1 MGAYLLPDSDGTV
14 PYLLS
19 FQQLPRWDIN
29 SPLPRAFLT
38 RLISEIEDDDK
49 MEKLSC
55 LVEQ

>member
-1 MGAYLLPDSDGTV
+1 MGAYLLPDSDGLV
-14 PYLLS
+14 PLS
-19 FQQLPRWDIN
+19 PIFPTAAQMGHKF
-29 SPLPRAFLT
+29 PLPRAFLA